1 MVKDF
6 IVIEKMVFDKM
17 LEDFAKFVA
26 QVEILCEK
34 HRDKEMSECLNSE
47 SVCGILNIK
56 PKTLNSYRKS
66 GKIDFLQI
74 KRKILYRGEDVQRLL
89 DSDKDNLSIKK

>member
-34 HRDKEMSECLNSE
+34 HRDKKNVRM
-47 SVCGILNIK
+47 
-56 PKTLNSYRKS
+56 P
-66 GKIDFLQI
+66 
-74 KRKILYRGEDVQRLL
+74 
-89 DSDKDNLSIKK
+89 